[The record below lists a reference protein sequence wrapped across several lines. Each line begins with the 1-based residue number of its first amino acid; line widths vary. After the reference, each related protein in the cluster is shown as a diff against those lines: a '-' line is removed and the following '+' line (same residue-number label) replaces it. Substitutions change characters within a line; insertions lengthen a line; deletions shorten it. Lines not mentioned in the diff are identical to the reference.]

1 MKYLDT
7 PSPCY
12 HKRKTKITT
21 ISLRTTSFF
30 ISDMTRKD
38 RGETGFTILLS
49 GKTDK
54 FLYDQSIVLLK
65 FNCAENLFN

>member
-1 MKYLDT
+1 MYQNKKSSNFNLCNSNFFVQFLKYKLLNDE
-7 PSPCY
+7 
-12 HKRKTKITT
+12 RKLFCRIC
-21 ISLRTTSFF
+21 
-30 ISDMTRKD
+30 
-38 RGETGFTILLS
+38 TILLS